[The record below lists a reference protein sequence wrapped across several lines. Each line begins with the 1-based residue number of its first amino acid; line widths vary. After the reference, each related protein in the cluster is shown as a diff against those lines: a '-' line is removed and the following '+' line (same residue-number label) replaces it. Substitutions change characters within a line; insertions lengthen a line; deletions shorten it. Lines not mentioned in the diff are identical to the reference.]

1 MDNTNATTE
10 HTGSSTLSRRTF
22 LKKSTLVPLIGLA
35 GAVEI
40 KPEPL
45 PKRVETRLEAWD
57 TVNCALVGF
66 GTWGREL
73 AATLARLPEANLVAV
88 CDNYD
93 VMLRRAQRDVPQAST
108 HTDYREVLD
117 NPDVQAVFIATPTH
131 RHRTLAIEALAAG
144 KNVYCEAPM
153 ASTLD
158 DAKAIAQAAREASN
172 QIFQVGQIYRTNP
185 QHRSVFQFIRSGAVG
200 KPTMARAQ
208 WHTKQSWRRTSPNRQ
223 RERDLNWRLDAEVS
237 TGLMGE
243 VALHQLDVAFWILGS
258 LPTAVTGFGQTML
271 WNDGRQVPDT
281 IQAIFEFPKGVHL
294 LYDATLTSSFDDA
307 YELFFGNDSTIIFR
321 ERGKAWMFKEVD
333 APMLGWEVYARKD
346 KFYKETGIALL
357 ANATQL
363 DAQNQDPTEDDPN
376 AETPLWYAL
385 KDFMDNHTFGPYLP
399 AADYQRG
406 YEAAVVA
413 IKANEAI
420 TQNTKLAFDQ
430 AWFSLD

>member
-1 MDNTNATTE
+1 MERKD
-10 HTGSSTLSRRTF
+10 HTDKPSSSTLSRRTF
-22 LKKSTLVPLIGLA
+22 LKKSTLVPLVGLS
-35 GAVEI
+35 GLVEI

-45 PKRVETRLEAWD
+45 PKRVATRPEARA

-66 GTWGREL
+66 GQRGREL
-73 AATLARLPEANLVAV
+73 AATLARLPEANLMAV

-93 VMLRRAQRDVPQAST
+93 VMLRRSQRDVPQAST
-108 HTDYREVLD
+108 HTDYREVLG

-131 RHRTLAIEALAAG
+131 LHHTIALDALAAG

-153 ASTLD
+153 ASTIE
-158 DAKAIAQAAREASN
+158 DAKAMAQAAREASN

-243 VALHQLDVAFWILGS
+243 AGLHQLDVAFWILGG

-271 WNDGRQVPDT
+271 WDDGRQVPDT

-294 LYDATLTSSFDDA
+294 LYDATLTSSYDDA
-307 YELFFGNDSTIIFR
+307 YELFFGSDSTIIFR
-321 ERGKAWMFKEVD
+321 ENGKAWMFKEVD
-333 APMLGWEVYARKD
+333 APLLGWEVYARKD

-376 AETPLWYAL
+376 VETPLWYAL
-385 KDFMDNHTFGPYLP
+385 KDFMDNHAFGPYPP

-413 IKANEAI
+413 IKTNEAI
-420 TQNTKLAFDQ
+420 TQKTKITFDE